1 MNGKVSRVLWAMWI
15 VFAVWAVSTLPGSA
29 AAVDEPNLDVP
40 YVPTEQKAVDE
51 MLKVAKVTSKDY
63 VIDLGCGDGR
73 IVITA
78 AKKYK
83 ARGLGVDLDPKRIGE
98 SKSNASKAGVT
109 DLVEFRQADVMKTD
123 VRRANVVTLFLLVKV
138 NLWLRPVL
146 FAQLKPGSR
155 VVSNSFS
162 MRDWKPDKKIKH
174 PDAYSN
180 VIYYWV
186 IPAPVGGTWTWQ
198 TTLGGK
204 DVAGSLKIEQEFQTV
219 QGTVSMPN
227 AAAGPITKASLTGKE
242 LLFTAT
248 VGAGDKMASV
258 VYRGN
263 VDGDKIK
270 GTQVWSGG
278 PNAGTYPWVAKR
290 EAVDL
295 TGRWKVSAPARFK
308 RNGTLC
314 IRSGASGPIATYIH
328 DDQGGKELPVSGF
341 YVWGSSVRFE
351 ISTGKQPALVF
362 SGSLGPDAG
371 GGIMSREESRM
382 RVAWSAKRVTA
393 GK

>member
-1 MNGKVSRVLWAMWI
+1 MNGKADGVRRAMWI
-15 VFAVWAVSTLPGSA
+15 VFGVWAVLALPGSA
-29 AAVDEPNLDVP
+29 AAPDKVKLDVP

-51 MLKVAKVTSKDY
+51 MLKVAKVTAKDY

-146 FAQLKPGSR
+146 FAQLAPGTR

-204 DVAGSLKIEQEFQTV
+204 DVAGALKIEQEFQAV
-219 QGTVSMPN
+219 KGAVSMPG
-227 AAAGPITKASLTGKE
+227 ASALPITKASLTGKE

-248 VGAGDKMASV
+248 AGAGDKKASV

-290 EAVDL
+290 KAVDL
-295 TGRWKVSAPARFK
+295 TGRWKVRAPARFK
-308 RNGTLC
+308 RSGTLC
-314 IRSGASGPIATYIH
+314 IRSGTSGLSATYIL
-328 DDQGGKELPVSGF
+328 DDKGGKELPVPGF

-351 ISTGKQPALVF
+351 VPSGKGSPLIF
-362 SGSLGPDAG
+362 SGSFGADAG

-382 RVAWSAKRVTA
+382 EVAWSAKRLTA